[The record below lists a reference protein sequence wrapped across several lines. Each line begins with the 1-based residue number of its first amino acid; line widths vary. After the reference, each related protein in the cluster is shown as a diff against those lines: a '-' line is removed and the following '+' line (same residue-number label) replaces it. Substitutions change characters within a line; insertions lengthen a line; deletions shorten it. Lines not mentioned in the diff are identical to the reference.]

1 MKKILVFLT
10 LCLPI
15 EFFAQQCPMTY
26 TGTDSNATI
35 AITQEA
41 LSNFYLTDGVNT
53 IPLTEIQCPI
63 EIGVFYVDPPSPG
76 NINYFCTGS
85 SVWSN
90 DENFAIAAWSDDSTT
105 PEIDGMPQGYQ
116 FTFGICL
123 DGSSSNSIFLTNNI
137 PNNFVIVNGGYQ
149 IENMSGGENT
159 FSSNGM
165 YLLNSAT
172 FTSYENILELQQSC
186 WPVDINENNQNK
198 KIKHKTDLIGRNIN
212 DNESYSGFIFELYY
226 DNSYRKVLKY

>member
-10 LCLPI
+10 LCLHF
-15 EFFAQQCPMTY
+15 ELFAQQCPMTY

-35 AITQEA
+35 AITQES

-53 IPLTEIQCPI
+53 ISLTEIQCPI
-63 EIGVFYVDPPSPG
+63 EIGVFYVYPPGPT

-123 DGSSSNSIFLTNNI
+123 EGSSSNLISLSLESF
-137 PNNFVIVNGGYQ
+137 Q

-165 YLLNSAT
+165 YLLSSAT
-172 FTSYENILELQQSC
+172 FTSLENILEIQQSC

-198 KIKHKTDLIGRNIN
+198 KIKLKTDLIGRNIN
-212 DNESYSGFIFELYY
+212 DEDSYSGFIFELYY
-226 DNSYRKVLKY
+226 DNSYRKVFKY

>member
-10 LCLPI
+10 LCLQI
-15 EFFAQQCPMTY
+15 KFFAQQCPMTY

-35 AITQEA
+35 AITQDA
-41 LSNFYLTDGVNT
+41 LSNFYLTDGINS

-63 EIGVFYVDPPSPG
+63 EIGVFYVPFTNG
-76 NINYFCTGS
+76 NIEPLCTGS

-90 DENFAIAAWSDDSTT
+90 DESFAIASWSDDSTT
-105 PEIDGMPQGYQ
+105 PEVDGMPQGSQ

-123 DGSSSNSIFLTNNI
+123 EGSSSNLVFLSLES
-137 PNNFVIVNGGYQ
+137 FQ
-149 IENMSGGENT
+149 IENLSGAENT

-172 FTSYENILELQQSC
+172 FNSLNSYDVFEIQQSC
-186 WPVDINENNQNK
+186 WPVNLNENNQSK
-198 KIKHKTDLIGRNIN
+198 KIKLKTDLIGRTIN
-212 DNESYSGFIFELYY
+212 DNDLYSGFIFELYY
-226 DNSYRKVLKY
+226 DNSYRKLFKY

>member
-10 LCLPI
+10 LCLHI
-15 EFFAQQCPMTY
+15 ELFAQQCPMTY

-35 AITQEA
+35 AITQES

-63 EIGVFYVDPPSPG
+63 EIGVFYVYPPGPA
-76 NINYFCTGS
+76 NINYLCTGS

-105 PEIDGMPQGYQ
+105 PEIDGMPQGSP

-123 DGSSSNSIFLTNNI
+123 EGSSSNFISLSLESF
-137 PNNFVIVNGGYQ
+137 Q
-149 IENMSGGENT
+149 IENMSGGDNS

-165 YLLNSAT
+165 YLLSSAT
-172 FTSYENILELQQSC
+172 FTSLENILEIQQSC

-198 KIKHKTDLIGRNIN
+198 KIKYKTDLIGRNIN
-212 DNESYSGFIFELYY
+212 DYESYSGFIFELYY

>member
-10 LCLPI
+10 LCLHI

-35 AITQEA
+35 AITQDA

-53 IPLTEIQCPI
+53 IPLSEIQCPI
-63 EIGVFYVDPPSPG
+63 EIGVFYVPFTNGNTSPL
-76 NINYFCTGS
+76 CTGS
-85 SVWSN
+85 SSWSN

-105 PEIDGMPQGYQ
+105 PEIDGMPQGSP
-116 FTFGICL
+116 FFFGICL
-123 DGSSSNSIFLTNNI
+123 EGSSSNFIFLSLGS
-137 PNNFVIVNGGYQ
+137 VQ
-149 IENMSGGENT
+149 IENMSGGDNT

-165 YLLNSAT
+165 YLLSSAT
-172 FTSYENILELQQSC
+172 FTSSENIFEIQQPC
-186 WPVDINENNQNK
+186 WPIDLHENSQNK
-198 KIKHKTDLIGRNIN
+198 KIKLKTDLIGRNIN
-212 DNESYSGFIFELYY
+212 DDESYSGFIFELYH

>member
-1 MKKILVFLT
+1 
-10 LCLPI
+10 
-15 EFFAQQCPMTY
+15 
-26 TGTDSNATI
+26 
-35 AITQEA
+35 
-41 LSNFYLTDGVNT
+41 
-53 IPLTEIQCPI
+53 
-63 EIGVFYVDPPSPG
+63 
-76 NINYFCTGS
+76 
-85 SVWSN
+85 
-90 DENFAIAAWSDDSTT
+90 
-105 PEIDGMPQGYQ
+105 MPQGYQ

-123 DGSSSNSIFLTNNI
+123 DGSSSNSIFFTNNI

-212 DNESYSGFIFELYY
+212 DNESYNGFIFELYY
-226 DNSYRKVLKY
+226 DNSYRKVLKF